1 MKRAL
6 LIAGGTVGGLGAVLA
21 ITPPQFTSSQTINLA
36 GGGIGNPSGNSAT
49 TAAPAS
55 TPSSQT
61 STPTQSASATPTTK
75 QSAAATK
82 VAAKAAT
89 KKATSTTKAVVKSTT
104 NNSST
109 AVTTSTAQDTTQSQ
123 SPTPAAPAQTQAAT
137 PTPTAKSVSGT
148 FTGPVVNVSYGNVQ
162 VQITVSNGKIT
173 DAQALQAPT
182 GRNDRYTSFAVPI
195 LRKQTLAAQSDAI
208 QGASGASYTSYGWFK
223 SLQGALSK
231 AGL

>member
-82 VAAKAAT
+82 AAAKAAT
-89 KKATSTTKAVVKSTT
+89 KKATSTTKAAVKSTK
-104 NNSST
+104 NNSSA
-109 AVTTSTAQDTTQSQ
+109 AVTTSAAQDTTQSQ
-123 SPTPAAPAQTQAAT
+123 TPTPAAPPTQTAT
-137 PTPTAKSVSGT
+137 PTPTTKSVSGT

-173 DAQALQAPT
+173 DAQALVAPS
-182 GRNDRYTSFAVPI
+182 GRNDRFTSYAVPI
-195 LRKQTLAAQSDAI
+195 LRKQTLSAQSDAI
-208 QGASGASYTSYGWFK
+208 QGASGASYTSYGWYK